1 MKFLKWLFFLVGLV
15 GLIVAGFLL
24 FKNYIDIR
32 QLHGIAYANKSA
44 EGPNPNRDV
53 MVTVG
58 IAAASG
64 LLAGVG
70 IALPR
75 RLRPKT
81 VEVPVDRVSGE
92 RLDPAEVAKPPVEQA

>member
-44 EGPNPNRDV
+44 EGPNPNREV
-53 MVTVG
+53 LVTAGV
-58 IAAASG
+58 AALSG
-64 LLAGVG
+64 LLIGVG

-81 VEVPVDRVSGE
+81 IEVPVDRASGE
-92 RLDPAEVAKPPVEQA
+92 RLAPGEVASPEIEKG